1 METAAHP
8 RFLFKP
14 RTFGM
19 ISVTLKSSASL
30 RTGVVKTFRCRSQT
44 KTVAIRTKGRASFDY
59 NGRAFVWHVADEFL
73 LRIASTDK
81 QFSVAYE
88 LVGNNRL
95 LAVGGPEFIGIP
107 KTVSRPTWIVPPEFS
122 AEIGGR
128 TVREILDWCF
138 DPNHEIVPYDGP
150 PGSTVQ
156 RAWDSLD
163 SDS

>member
-1 METAAHP
+1 M
-8 RFLFKP
+8 
-14 RTFGM
+14 
-19 ISVTLKSSASL
+19 
-30 RTGVVKTFRCRSQT
+30 
-44 KTVAIRTKGRASFDY
+44 AIRTKGRASFDY
-59 NGRAFVWHVADEFL
+59 NGRAFVWHVADEVL

-107 KTVSRPTWIVPPEFS
+107 KTSSRPAWIVPPEFS